1 MLLLFFI
8 CFLSL
13 SFFRTAGNL
22 LEKKEEEIISVRSS
36 ERAGLMKCGWFFF
49 FIINKLCLRNIT
61 KIRVTSLLRDT
72 ELYQFL
78 YIL

>member
-13 SFFRTAGNL
+13 SFFRTFGSL
-22 LEKKEEEIISVRSS
+22 LEKIKEEIISLRSS
-36 ERAGLMKCGWFFF
+36 ERVDLMKCGCFF
-49 FIINKLCLRNIT
+49 FIVSKLCLIRNII
-61 KIRVTSLLRDT
+61 KIRVTSLLRDS